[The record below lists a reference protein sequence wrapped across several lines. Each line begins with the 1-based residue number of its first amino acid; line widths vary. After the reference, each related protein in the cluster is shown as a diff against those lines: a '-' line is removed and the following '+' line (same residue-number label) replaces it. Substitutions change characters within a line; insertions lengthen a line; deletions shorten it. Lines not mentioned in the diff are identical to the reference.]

1 MNRLAGGTHLSS
13 QSPRRAGRGPTYTPR
28 EIHGVPG
35 IAVVL
40 HLQGDNPPCLHEANL
55 MIKRVVSQQS
65 PCSVYLYLSPPT
77 YAAWGKQ
84 KEQDTTP

>member
-40 HLQGDNPPCLHEANL
+40 HLQGDNPPRLHEANL
-55 MIKRVVSQQS
+55 MRKRVVSQQS